1 MRRLVAAFLA
11 AFAGAAG
18 ADLPAPAD
26 AFAGAAAA
34 YLVELDGA
42 PLWAAAPERRLPPAS
57 LTKLMTALVV
67 DAGAPPEAIVAVSAR
82 AASAGGARMGLKAG
96 MRIAVAELMA
106 GLLLRSANDACLALA
121 EHAAGDE
128 RRFVERMNAQA
139 TAWQLR
145 DTHFVNACGFDAP
158 GQYSSARD
166 IAALA
171 RRVVTTPRLAA
182 LVALPRYTARTVDG
196 RTFALRSTNALL
208 GYVPGLSGVK
218 TGYTDRAGRCLAGYA
233 ERDGHNVLVVLLGAN
248 DRWWDAVAMFEQAF
262 ARVAAPM
269 PRIAPRG

>member
-1 MRRLVAAFLA
+1 MRRVIAAFLV

-18 ADLPAPAD
+18 ADLPPPTD

-42 PLWAAAPERRLPPAS
+42 PLWAGAPERRLPPAS

-67 DAGAPPEAIVAVSAR
+67 DASARPDAIVTVSTR
-82 AASAGGARMGLKAG
+82 AAGAGGARMGLKAG
-96 MRIAVAELMA
+96 MRIAVAELTA

-121 EHAAGDE
+121 EHVAGTE
-128 RRFVERMNAQA
+128 TRFAERMNAQA
-139 TAWQLR
+139 AAWQLR

-171 RRVVTTPRLAA
+171 RRVVATPRLAS
-182 LVALPRYTARTVDG
+182 LVALPRYTARTADG

-208 GYVPGLSGVK
+208 GYVPGLLGVK

-233 ERDGHNVLVVLLGAN
+233 ERDGHTVLVVLLGAN

-262 ARVAAPM
+262 ARAAAP
-269 PRIAPRG
+269 PRTAPDG